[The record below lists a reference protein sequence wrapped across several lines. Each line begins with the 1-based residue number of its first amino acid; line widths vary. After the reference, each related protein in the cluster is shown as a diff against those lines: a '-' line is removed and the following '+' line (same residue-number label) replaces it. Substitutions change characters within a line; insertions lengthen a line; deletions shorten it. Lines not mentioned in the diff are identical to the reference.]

1 MREATMNIKIKKCVT
16 VLGISAVIAVYAA
29 GVYRNE
35 MVRQTP
41 QVASCSFGHCVPSNA
56 TFSALR

>member
-1 MREATMNIKIKKCVT
+1 MNIKIKKCVT
-16 VLGISAVIAVYAA
+16 VLSISAVIAIYAA

-35 MVRQTP
+35 LARQTP
-41 QVASCSFGHCVPSNA
+41 QVATCSLGHCVPSNA

>member
-1 MREATMNIKIKKCVT
+1 MAVAG
-16 VLGISAVIAVYAA
+16 VLAVIGVYAA

-35 MVRQTP
+35 MTRQAPVVIGCTI
-41 QVASCSFGHCVPSNA
+41 GHCVPTGA

>member
-1 MREATMNIKIKKCVT
+1 MNIKIKKCVT
-16 VLGISAVIAVYAA
+16 VLSISAVIAIYAA

-35 MVRQTP
+35 LARQTP
-41 QVASCSFGHCVPSNA
+41 QVATCSFGHCVPSNA